1 MTYQEIYNGII
12 YKPDQTIKIGAET
25 IHSTHYTA
33 NVTLEALNYYRS
45 VYPRKIT
52 QPMIA
57 NKNNLKKI
65 YDYLYHE

>member
-1 MTYQEIYNGII
+1 MTYQQLYDAII
-12 YKPDQTIKIGAET
+12 SKTDQSIKIGPET

-33 NVTLEALNYYRS
+33 KVILEALNYYRS

-52 QPMIA
+52 QPMKA